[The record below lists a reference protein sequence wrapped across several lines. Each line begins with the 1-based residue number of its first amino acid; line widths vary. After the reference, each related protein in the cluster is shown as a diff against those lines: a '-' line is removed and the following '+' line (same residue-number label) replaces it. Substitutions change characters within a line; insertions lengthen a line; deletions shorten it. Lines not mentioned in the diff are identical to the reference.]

1 MSEFDNFFGAIAQ
14 QESGGSYSAVN
25 ARTGASGKYQI
36 MPANIFAWSKRYLG
50 YGMSVEEF
58 RRDPKK
64 QDTLARAVLQ
74 DYYRRYGVRGAAAAW
89 YSGSAQN
96 ADNYRRFR
104 SDEPSV
110 GEYVDQVMQRA
121 NSGRSNFEMAGA
133 EALPQAQPM
142 PSKPLGLDA
151 IDGTSAGL
159 GASYGTPAQT
169 ASPAPP
175 QVALEGS
182 QGYATSSATGLR
194 KAVVDRAMKMLG
206 TPYVWGGEGSGGV
219 DCSGLTKIAYGSIGV
234 RMDHYHA
241 NQLALGKRI
250 SLDKLKPGDL
260 VGWDGAEHVA
270 MYIGNGMIIE
280 APQAGQN
287 VHVRKLFSGT
297 FDTRKRVYGVDMS
310 AYLN

>member
-1 MSEFDNFFGAIAQ
+1 MSEFDDFFGAIAQ
-14 QESGGSYSAVN
+14 QESGGSYTAVN

-36 MPANIFAWSKRYLG
+36 MPANISAWSKRYLG
-50 YGMSVEEF
+50 YGMSVDEF

-74 DYYRRYGVRGAAAAW
+74 DYYRRYGIRGAAAAW
-89 YSGSAQN
+89 YSGSATN
-96 ADNYRRFR
+96 ANNYRRFR

-110 GEYVDQVMQRA
+110 GEYVDQVMRRVG
-121 NSGRSNFEMAGA
+121 SGRSNFEVAGS
-133 EALPQAQPM
+133 EALPQGQPI
-142 PSKPLGLDA
+142 PSGPIGLEA
-151 IDGTSAGL
+151 VDGTSAGL
-159 GASYGTPAQT
+159 GASYGAPART
-169 ASPAPP
+169 ASPVPERGGVGAP
-175 QVALEGS
+175 QD
-182 QGYATSSATGLR
+182 YAASSASGLR

-206 TPYVWGGEGSGGV
+206 TPYVWGGESNGGV

-250 SLDKLKPGDL
+250 SLDSLKPGDL

-287 VHVRKLFSGT
+287 VHVRKLFSGS